1 MDQCFLSSYLPVDHR
16 SYRMFN
22 EYLSPM
28 NDSLIQQTNNLL
40 IQNIDEP
47 MSTRNLDSKWITF
60 DRLGKSQRG
69 GGSDVCVLSERDQ
82 SGVNCQARGQSGNE
96 KVLCIICTLLP
107 EILVSL
113 LSPLFLIYNSIVF
126 RKSDPGLDIRD
137 TIKYV
142 LLILIHLFLKSSLRH
157 IFLQHAN
164 PCIFQ
169 NVYAYF

>member
-1 MDQCFLSSYLPVDHR
+1 
-16 SYRMFN
+16 
-22 EYLSPM
+22 M
-28 NDSLIQQTNNLL
+28 NTYHQWMIHWYNKQISTNTKYWRTHVNKEFGLQMNNIWQTWQIPERRRKWCLCLI
-40 IQNIDEP
+40 
-47 MSTRNLDSKWITF
+47 W
-60 DRLGKSQRG
+60 
-69 GGSDVCVLSERDQ
+69 RDQ

-169 NVYAYF
+169 NVYVYF